1 MLISAIV
8 VLTLSFG
15 NTLEVIFNYL
25 ITQYFFY
32 RIHNTIKLS

>member
-15 NTLEVIFNYL
+15 NTLEMIFNYL
-25 ITQYFFY
+25 NAQYFFLQDPQ
-32 RIHNTIKLS
+32 HH